1 MAQPFTASVPHKLG
15 KEEATRRL
23 QSGLSTVREKFGQ
36 HVQVLEE
43 SWTDAHLDFRVAVLG
58 QHANGTLDVADDAVH
73 LAVELP
79 FMLSLIANKAKDVVQ
94 KQAKLMLEKK

>member
-15 KEEATRRL
+15 TAEATRRL
-23 QSGLSTVREKFGQ
+23 QGGLSTVREKFGQ
-36 HVQVLEE
+36 HVEILEE
-43 SWTDAHLDFRVAVLG
+43 RWTDAHLDFRVAVMG
-58 QHANGTLDVADDAVH
+58 QHASGTVDVADDAVH

-79 FMLSLIANKAKDVVQ
+79 FILSLIANKAKDVVQ